1 MTLKPLLRLLY
12 RLNMLRWRIIR
23 PILVGVRLIIER
35 DGAVM
40 LVRHSYQP
48 GWYLP
53 GGGLKR
59 GETLEQAARREAVEE
74 SGAVLGMLRFFGV
87 YSNFVQ
93 HKSDHIVV
101 FACDDFHVTEQ
112 KSIEIESVD
121 FFGVDSLPADV
132 SPGSRRRINEYTGKI
147 ATPIFGR
154 W

>member
-1 MTLKPLLRLLY
+1 MSLKPVLRFLY
-12 RLNMLRWRIIR
+12 RLNLLRWRIVR
-23 PILVGVRLIIER
+23 PVLVGVRLIIDR

-40 LVRHSYQP
+40 LVQHTYQP

-74 SGAVLGMLRFFGV
+74 SGAVLGALRLFGV

-101 FACDDFHVTEQ
+101 FACNDFHLTEMT
-112 KSIEIESVD
+112 SIEIESVD
-121 FFGVDSLPADV
+121 FFCADSLPEDV
-132 SPGSRRRINEYTGKI
+132 SPGSQRRIEEYTGKI
-147 ATPIFGR
+147 AVPVFGR